1 MMTGSSAS
9 FSTPTLWMFDHE
21 PAAEHLNGDRKIESD
36 SGTVDVNPAF
46 KASERTSGEE
56 VGIQRSKEDKAAV
69 RFRQP
74 HFRCQNAE
82 GQSAITIVSESSNR
96 RAELPG
102 RSREQVKKTK
112 IAPPKVCEK
121 EVCSG
126 SNLKVGVLE
135 GLQRRI
141 IDLEAKIEQ
150 RFLWMQEEYSRTA
163 HTLRAVAVTTVTASE
178 DSEDNY
184 PPSPHEAH
192 PSEQNTMLQRDIR
205 HSVFYERPQHILKT
219 DRLISLEIQDIAET
233 DLMDEFRDPSSQKLK
248 LV

>member
-9 FSTPTLWMFDHE
+9 FNTPTLLMRDHE

-36 SGTVDVNPAF
+36 SGTVDANPAF
-46 KASERTSGEE
+46 KASGRTSGEE
-56 VGIQRSKEDKAAV
+56 VGIQRSNEDKAAV

-74 HFRCQNAE
+74 HFHCQNAE
-82 GQSAITIVSESSNR
+82 GLSSITIVSESSNK

-102 RSREQVKKTK
+102 RSREQAKKTK
-112 IAPPKVCEK
+112 VAPPKVCEK

-135 GLQRRI
+135 GLQKRI

-163 HTLRAVAVTTVTASE
+163 HTLRAVTAASQ
-178 DSEDNY
+178 DNY

-192 PSEQNTMLQRDIR
+192 HSEQNTMRERDIR
-205 HSVFYERPQHILKT
+205 HSVSFERPQHILKT
-219 DRLISLEIQDIAET
+219 NRLTSLEIQDIAET